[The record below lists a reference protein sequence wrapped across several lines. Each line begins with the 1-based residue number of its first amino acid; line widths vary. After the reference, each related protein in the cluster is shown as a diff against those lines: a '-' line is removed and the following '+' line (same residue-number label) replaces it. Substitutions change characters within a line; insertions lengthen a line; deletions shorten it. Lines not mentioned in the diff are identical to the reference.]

1 MFDSNLAFT
10 RYRLEVVRSWPD
22 GEVKD
27 KLITAIESSLRRNDG
42 KSDQRQGTAYSAAL
56 DDWGRYDLQ

>member
-10 RYRLEVVRSWPD
+10 RYRLEVIRSWPD

-42 KSDQRQGTAYSAAL
+42 KPDQPQATAHSGAL
-56 DDWGRYDLQ
+56 AESGRYNSQ

>member
-10 RYRLEVVRSWPD
+10 RYRLEVVRGWPD

-27 KLITAIESSLRRNDG
+27 KLIAAIESSLRRNDG
-42 KSDQRQGTAYSAAL
+42 KPDQPQGTAYSAAL

>member
-10 RYRLEVVRSWPD
+10 RYWLEVVRSWPD
-22 GEVKD
+22 GEFKD

-42 KSDQRQGTAYSAAL
+42 KPDQPKGTTYSGAL
-56 DDWGRYDLQ
+56 DDWGRYTSQ